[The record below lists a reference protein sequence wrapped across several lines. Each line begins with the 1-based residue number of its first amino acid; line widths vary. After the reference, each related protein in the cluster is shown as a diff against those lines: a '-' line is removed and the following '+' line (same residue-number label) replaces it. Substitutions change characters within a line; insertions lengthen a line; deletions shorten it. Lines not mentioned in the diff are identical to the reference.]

1 LTALTVHYAQSLDGR
16 LATRSGDSQWLGGPR
31 SRELAHQLR
40 AQHEAILVGVG
51 TVLADNP
58 RLTVRLVP
66 GRSPTRI
73 VVDSTLRLPLGAHV
87 LTDGATRTIVAT
99 TSRAGADRV
108 RAVESRG
115 AEVLNVQADPA
126 GRVDLRCLLQGQRFE
141 SVLIEGGGAIIT
153 SALRQQLVN
162 RLVVCI
168 APRIIGSGIDTVGD
182 LGVARLSQA
191 LSFSRQQFT
200 ILDDDVIFDGRF

>member
-1 LTALTVHYAQSLDGR
+1 MTAVTIHYAQSLDGR

-31 SRELAHQLR
+31 SLELAHQLR

-73 VVDSTLRLPLGAHV
+73 VVDSTLRLPLDAHV

-108 RAVESRG
+108 RAVGFRP
-115 AEVLNVQADPA
+115 PA
-126 GRVDLRCLLQGQRFE
+126 G
-141 SVLIEGGGAIIT
+141 A
-153 SALRQQLVN
+153 
-162 RLVVCI
+162 
-168 APRIIGSGIDTVGD
+168 
-182 LGVARLSQA
+182 A
-191 LSFSRQQFT
+191 LSGPNPSAGSAQAGLRAPTRDRRT
-200 ILDDDVIFDGRF
+200 IRSPTAFRIQAAGSAFKSSCPTQVP